1 MSSKSEKGNI
11 SPFLLI
17 LAVIALISLYVSIA
31 KLMIFRNIKSGK
43 YKNPTVASRV
53 IEGTIYDTNGKV
65 LSMQVPVYNLYFD
78 LARLTSANL
87 EDACQIASIYTQYKA
102 SEIRKLCVNSKSS
115 YIQIDTDIDR
125 NLIENL
131 ESDIEALGLQT
142 GIIVERTFRR
152 IYPSQFHAAQ
162 LIKETEEN
170 LIDLISPKP
179 ELNTGITYGNNVYL
193 SIDMDIQYLLDLACE
208 KIYENTG
215 CFMVTG
221 CIEDTETGYIVAC
234 TTYPYFDLND
244 YSNNTDT
251 ANKALPSRLEGITT
265 RVIEKVTDNKG
276 NIINEG
282 SVYTSEQLGYTVDYD
297 TYPTAVISPVPA
309 LEKPKYLI
317 SISTD
322 SSDSTDIGY
331 LNYIVSTI
339 EAGLRAQSK
348 IN

>member
-17 LAVIALISLYVSIA
+17 LAIIALISLFISIA
-31 KLMIFRNIKSGK
+31 KLMIFQNIKSGK

-53 IEGTIYDTNGKV
+53 IEGTVYDTNGKI
-65 LSMQVPVYNLYFD
+65 LSMQVPLYNLYFD

-102 SEIRKLCVNSKSS
+102 SEIRQLCAQSKSS
-115 YIQIDTDIDR
+115 YIQIAADIDR

-131 ESDIEALGLQT
+131 ESDIQMLGLET

-162 LIKETEEN
+162 IIKETEVN

-179 ELNTGITYGNNVYL
+179 ELNTGITYGSNIYL

-215 CFMVTG
+215 CFTVTG

-244 YSNNTDT
+244 YPDSTDT
-251 ANKALPSRLEGITT
+251 VNKALPSQLEGVVT
-265 RVIEKVTDNKG
+265 RVIEKVTDNAG
-276 NIINEG
+276 NILNEG
-282 SVYTSEQLGYTVDYD
+282 SVYTSDMLGYTVDYD
-297 TYPTAVISPVPA
+297 TYPTSVISPVPA

-322 SSDSTDIGY
+322 STESSDIGY